1 MSTSTAPV
9 SSPIL
14 AARPAGGRS
23 VTTGRLA
30 VAGPS
35 VLAIVF
41 LAIFVSLPL
50 YSMVLTAFKTD
61 KEIYDDFTYFPHQPT
76 LVQFER
82 VIVKERIFVNIR
94 NSLLV
99 ATTATLVSVTMST
112 LAAFAVV
119 RLRFRGR
126 VWIARLILFKYLLP
140 TTLIYIPL
148 FLVING
154 LGLANTLQSLIY
166 TYLSFSI
173 PFATWLLMGYF
184 RGIPPELEEQAMI
197 DGCSRLG
204 AMARVLLPIAAPGI
218 VAACIFTFT
227 GAWNEFLLALVF
239 INKPDLQ
246 TVPVKLAGMIVGDQY
261 IWGAIMAGAILASI
275 PVIVLYFLAQRFI
288 VSGLAAGAVKG

>member
-1 MSTSTAPV
+1 MS
-9 SSPIL
+9 SSSVPMASGPL
-14 AARPAGGRS
+14 TARPVRS
-23 VTTGRLA
+23 RSFASNLA
-30 VAGPS
+30 VIGPS
-35 VLAIVF
+35 TIAVIVLT
-41 LAIFVSLPL
+41 IFVSLPL

-76 LVQFER
+76 LIQFER

-94 NSLLV
+94 NSLIV
-99 ATTATLVSVTMST
+99 ASTATIVSVSMSV

-126 VWIARLILFKYLLP
+126 VWVARLILFKYLLP

-148 FLVING
+148 FLVVNT
-154 LGLANTLQSLIY
+154 LGLTNTLQSLIF

-204 AMARVLLPIAAPGI
+204 AMVRVLLPIAAPGL
-218 VAACIFTFT
+218 VAASIFTFT

-261 IWGAIMAGAILASI
+261 VWGAIMAGAILASL
-275 PVIVLYFLAQRFI
+275 PVIVLYFLAQRFV
-288 VSGLAAGAVKG
+288 VSGIAAGAVKG

>member
-1 MSTSTAPV
+1 MTRTMAR
-9 SSPIL
+9 
-14 AARPAGGRS
+14 AAT
-23 VTTGRLA
+23 VT
-30 VAGPS
+30 PS
-35 VLAIVF
+35 ALVVIVLA
-41 LAIFVSLPL
+41 LFVSLPL
-50 YSMVLTAFKTD
+50 YSMIVTAVKTD
-61 KEIYDDFTYFPHQPT
+61 KEIYDDFTYIPKQPT
-76 LVQFER
+76 LIQFER
-82 VIVKERIFVNIR
+82 VIVGERFFINIR
-94 NSLLV
+94 NSLIV
-99 ATTATLVSVTMST
+99 ASTSTIVSVLMSV

-119 RLRFRGR
+119 RLRFTGR

-148 FLVING
+148 FLVVNG
-154 LGLANTLQSLIY
+154 LGLANTLQSLIF

-204 AMARVLLPIAAPGI
+204 AMFRVLLPIASPGV
-218 VAACIFTFT
+218 VAASIFTFT

-239 INKPDLQ
+239 INRSELQ

-261 IWGAIMAGAILASI
+261 VWGAIMAGAILASL
-275 PVIVLYFLAQRFI
+275 PVVVLYFLAQRFI

>member
-1 MSTSTAPV
+1 VTTDTAPLT
-9 SSPIL
+9 SSPL
-14 AARPAGGRS
+14 AGTPPRS
-23 VTTGRLA
+23 RGLSASLA
-30 VAGPS
+30 VVGPS
-35 VLAIVF
+35 LLVVVVLT
-41 LAIFVSLPL
+41 IFVSLPL

-76 LVQFER
+76 LIQFER
-82 VIVKERIFVNIR
+82 VIVKERFFVNIR
-94 NSLLV
+94 NSLIV
-99 ATTATLVSVTMST
+99 ASTATAVSVSMSV

-126 VWIARLILFKYLLP
+126 VWVARLILFKYLLP

-148 FLVING
+148 FLVINT
-154 LGLANTLQSLIY
+154 LGLTNTLQSLIF

-204 AMARVLLPIAAPGI
+204 AMVRVLLPIAAPGLI
-218 VAACIFTFT
+218 AASIFTFT

-261 IWGAIMAGAILASI
+261 VWGAIMAGAILASV
-275 PVIVLYFLAQRFI
+275 PVIVLYFLAQRFV